1 MKIHVKPFGIARD
14 ILGGTREMELSGK
27 TVKDLRLS
35 LLSTYPDLQGL
46 KSLLIAVNK
55 EYADDDLVLSS
66 SDEVVLIPPVSGG

>member
-14 ILGGTREMELSGK
+14 IIGGAREMELSGK
-27 TVKDLRLS
+27 TVKDLRRS

-46 KSLLIAVNK
+46 KSLMIAVNK
-55 EYADDDLVLSS
+55 EYADDDLVLSP